1 MAIEIKETFQV
12 SAPIDQVWDFMINP
26 ENVAACMPGASIAEI
41 LDEKSFVGNIK
52 LKVGAVTAKYKGKIA
67 FTELD
72 QATYNMKMLAEGKE
86 PGGGTVT
93 GTIGSHLVSLPDGG
107 TEVFCESSIELTG
120 KIMQVG
126 RGMIEGVSAQLFK
139 KFANNTKKFLE
150 TAPAAEGSTEGASAT
165 AGTDGA
171 VAQPASAPPA
181 DLDDSIA
188 ILPLLFQT
196 LWAKIL
202 KLFGFGK

>member
-1 MAIEIKETFQV
+1 FQV
-12 SAPIDQVWDFMINP
+12 SAPIDEVWRFMTNP

-41 LDEKSFVGNIK
+41 IDERSFVGNIK

-67 FTELD
+67 FVNLD
-72 QATYNMKMLAEGKE
+72 EATHNMEMVAEGKE

-150 TAPAAEGSTEGASAT
+150 APAVAVGEGKDAAAGGEGAP
-165 AGTDGA
+165 GTPP
-171 VAQPASAPPA
+171 VAPPV
-181 DLDDSIA
+181 DLEDSIS
-188 ILPLLFQT
+188 ILPLIFKT

>member
-1 MAIEIKETFQV
+1 MSIEIKETFKV
-12 SAPIDQVWDFMINP
+12 SAPIDEVWRFMINP

-41 LDEKSFVGNIK
+41 LDERSFVGNIK

-67 FTELD
+67 FVQLD
-72 QATYNMKMLAEGKE
+72 EASYTMEMVAEGKE

-93 GTIGSHLVSLPDGG
+93 GTIGSHLVPLPDGG
-107 TEVFCESSIELTG
+107 TEVFCESSIDLTG

-150 TAPAAEGSTEGASAT
+150 APAAPEGESAGATGDEGGS
-165 AGTDGA
+165 
-171 VAQPASAPPA
+171 VRPPVAPPV
-181 DLDDSIA
+181 DLEDSIS
-188 ILPLLFQT
+188 ILPLIFKT

>member
-1 MAIEIKETFQV
+1 MAIEIKETFKV
-12 SAPIDQVWDFMINP
+12 SAPIDEVWRFMINP

-41 LDEKSFVGNIK
+41 LDERSFIGNIK

-67 FTELD
+67 FVQLD
-72 QATYNMKMLAEGKE
+72 EANYTMEMVAEGKE

-107 TEVFCESSIELTG
+107 TEIFCESNVDLTG
-120 KIMQVG
+120 KILQVG

-150 TAPAAEGSTEGASAT
+150 APAVESAEATGGEG
-165 AGTDGA
+165 GPGKP
-171 VAQPASAPPA
+171 VGAPPV
-181 DLDDSIA
+181 DLEDSIS
-188 ILPLLFQT
+188 ILPLIFKT

-202 KLFGFGK
+202 KIFGFGK

>member
-12 SAPIDQVWDFMINP
+12 SAPIDEVWRFMINP

-41 LDEKSFVGNIK
+41 LDERSFVGNIK

-67 FTELD
+67 FVNLD
-72 QATYNMKMLAEGKE
+72 EATHNMEMVAEGKE

-126 RGMIEGVSAQLFK
+126 RGMIEGVSGQLFK

-150 TAPAAEGSTEGASAT
+150 APAVPAGEGTGTAAATGAEGAPGSPP
-165 AGTDGA
+165 
-171 VAQPASAPPA
+171 VAPPV
-181 DLDDSIA
+181 DLEDSIS
-188 ILPLLFQT
+188 ILPLIFKT
-196 LWAKIL
+196 LGAKIL

>member
-12 SAPIDQVWDFMINP
+12 SAPIDEVWRFMINP

-41 LDEKSFVGNIK
+41 LDERSFVGNIK

-67 FTELD
+67 FVQLD
-72 QATYNMKMLAEGKE
+72 EASHNMEMVAEGKE

-93 GTIGSHLVSLPDGG
+93 GTIGSHLVSLPDGS

-150 TAPAAEGSTEGASAT
+150 
-165 AGTDGA
+165 
-171 VAQPASAPPA
+171 ASAPPQEETTSSSSTPGEGGPVQPPSA
-181 DLDDSIA
+181 PPVDLEDSIS
-188 ILPLLFQT
+188 ILPLIFKA